1 MKEAKKPIARAG
13 YVNFLRVAHQRSEF
27 FLQFGLVLRQR
38 APRALLV
45 SSLVTSPAHAKSM
58 HRALGEAVA
67 RYEQRFG
74 EIAVGESAEAGDAP
88 KRPRGGRVG
97 AGRRGRR
104 RKTA

>member
-1 MKEAKKPIARAG
+1 MKGAKKPIARAG

-27 FLQFGLVLRQR
+27 FLQFGLVLKQR

-74 EIAVGESAEAGDAP
+74 EIAVGETTAAGDAP
-88 KRPRGGRVG
+88 KRPRGG
-97 AGRRGRR
+97 
-104 RKTA
+104 KTRAAHKDRDRESA